1 MSIMQDSL
9 IQKNRTQLVFF
20 FLDEILNKRYNISIS
35 EGVIMIKMTNAQ
47 FLDFLKEQLGDNY
60 QIGLHNVVLNRYN
73 KVIKAKSNGD
83 GVDINSC
90 KEKYFIKKEKI
101 THLDII
107 NHILEKGLN
116 VPKKSLIRTVMFLRN
131 HPSYF
136 LDINNIS
143 PHQFNYLFQP
153 EKTEFIYNMLIAIPR
168 YVTINDNE
176 YHLGDMGLQTI
187 GTDVIFKKKLP
198 KEYIYGYYIK
208 ENPMNDNLEFHLN
221 KEHFSMQTQEE
232 QEKLFLN
239 FLTEQDLDISL
250 LEAARND
257 DSNYDISNIEHFSY
271 YLKNTL
277 GVKQKVEEE
286 YKKINRKTKKRL

>member
-1 MSIMQDSL
+1 
-9 IQKNRTQLVFF
+9 
-20 FLDEILNKRYNISIS
+20 
-35 EGVIMIKMTNAQ
+35 MIKMTNAQ

-73 KVIKAKSNGD
+73 KVIKAKSNED

-116 VPKKSLIRTVMFLRN
+116 VPEKSLIHTVMFLRY
-131 HPSYF
+131 HPGYF
-136 LDINNIS
+136 LDINNIR

-176 YHLGDMGLQTI
+176 YYLGDMELQTI
-187 GTDVIFKKKLP
+187 GPNVIFKNKLP

-208 ENPMNDNLEFHLN
+208 EYPMNDNLEFHLN

-239 FLTEQDLDISL
+239 FLAEQDLDISL
-250 LEAARND
+250 LEAVRND
-257 DSNYDISNIEHFSY
+257 DSNYDISNIEYFSY
-271 YLKNTL
+271 YLKTTL
-277 GVKQKVEEE
+277 EVKQKVEE
-286 YKKINRKTKKRL
+286 KQKRLSEEFKPIKQ